1 VGSNQWRIPVN
12 KRQRVEKPERV
23 SGDQFGIN
31 PNIYRYDEL
40 EFGKDKLVNGTKV
53 RFKNRRGV
61 FTFRS
66 LYHNAAKDV
75 TWIDCFEDKTGRMR
89 AFYVGELKSVVK
101 PKKSRAKKIV

>member
-1 VGSNQWRIPVN
+1 VN
-12 KRQRVEKPERV
+12 KKQVRTIEKIENGGAYGP
-23 SGDQFGIN
+23 SGKL
-31 PNIYRYDEL
+31 YRYDEL
-40 EFGKDKLVNGTKV
+40 AFGKDTVVNGTKI

-61 FTFRS
+61 FTFRA
-66 LYHNAAKDV
+66 LIHNVDKDV